1 MIEFNNVSKTY
12 ENGTRALRGVNL
24 RIEQGEFVFI
34 VGDSGAGKT
43 TLTKLLMCEERLT
56 SGQLKINGYNLS
68 RIPRRKIPFLR
79 RTIGMVFQDFRLL
92 PNMTAAENVAFAMR
106 VIGEPKKL
114 INTRVKKFLTLVGLG
129 DKMDCFP
136 RELSGGEKQRV
147 ALART
152 LNQSPSIILADEP
165 VASLDPIMAD
175 VVMNDF
181 LRINQDM
188 NITILLNI
196 HHVDLALKYATRV
209 IGIRAGQIVYDGPTA
224 AVTQDILDQ
233 VYNGKPIPKSTDKE
247 EPVA

>member
-147 ALART
+147 ALARALVNRPT
-152 LNQSPSIILADEP
+152 VIIADEP
-165 VASLDPIMAD
+165 TGNIDPAMSFEM
-175 VVMNDF
+175 MN
-181 LRINQDM
+181 LLLKINQAENMTIVVITHQMDLV
-188 NITILLNI
+188 NNLSKRVITIRDGVVVSDKI
-196 HHVDLALKYATRV
+196 GGAYD
-209 IGIRAGQIVYDGPTA
+209 GIR
-224 AVTQDILDQ
+224 
-233 VYNGKPIPKSTDKE
+233 
-247 EPVA
+247 